1 MIKKKHIPSWKI
13 EEVNQLLD
21 LFKKYKNVAVIDVG
35 KINDRQIQEMRKLLR
50 GKAAFKL
57 SKKNLQKRA
66 IEQYKE
72 ESKKE
77 HLEELAEMIPGQAAL
92 CFTNLDVF
100 ELKNIFN
107 EKEWMVAAKPNEIT
121 PVDIIV
127 PAGDTGLPTGQVI
140 SELNMTLRL
149 PTRIQNDTI
158 WVREDTRTHKKG
170 DLVDVKQAAVL
181 KKLGITP
188 IESLIRI
195 LFAWSEGEIISEDV
209 LYMNLEKFRVDIT
222 YAYLSAQNLA
232 LDLGIIDKETIAP
245 FTQKAHRQALALLFD
260 IPIYIEE
267 LRDEYIKKASLNA
280 QTLNSLILGESAQI
294 SAESGKPEKEE
305 KEEEEE
311 EEEVGIGGLF
321 G

>member
-1 MIKKKHIPSWKI
+1 MIKKKHIPSWKV
-13 EEVNQLLD
+13 EEVNQLID
-21 LFKKYKNVAVIDVG
+21 LFKNYKNVAVIDVG
-35 KINDRQIQEMRKLLR
+35 KISDRQIQETRKLLR
-50 GKAAFKL
+50 GKAIFKL
-57 SKKNLQKRA
+57 SKKNLQKLA

-72 ESKKE
+72 ESKKQN
-77 HLEELAEMIPGQAAL
+77 LEELAEMIPGQAAL
-92 CFTNLDVF
+92 CFTNLDLF
-100 ELKNIFN
+100 ELKNLFN
-107 EKEWMVAAKPNEIT
+107 ENEWMVAAKPNEIT

-195 LFAWSEGEIISEDV
+195 LFAWSEEEIISEDI
-209 LYMNLEKFRVDIT
+209 LYMNLEKFKADIT

-232 LDLGIIDKETIAP
+232 LDLGIVDKETITP
-245 FTQKAHRQALALLFD
+245 FTQKAHRQALALLFEM
-260 IPIYIEE
+260 PIYIEE
-267 LRDEYIKKASLNA
+267 LRDEYIKKATFSA
-280 QTLNSLILGESAQI
+280 QALNSLILGESVQV
-294 SAESGKPEKEE
+294 SPESGKPEKEE